1 MNNPCVRDCPNRC
14 PACHDHCDKYQAFRL
29 ERIKMNSWLAKE
41 NYNLMGRGCFPS
53 SMSVKYA
60 REKATRKGN
69 TILRLR

>member
-1 MNNPCVRDCPNRC
+1 MMNPCKDCTKRF
-14 PACHDHCDKYQAFRL
+14 PACHDKCAEYQAFRL
-29 ERIKMNSWLAKE
+29 ERIQTNAWLAKE
-41 NYNLMGRGCFPS
+41 NYNLMGRGCFSS

>member
-1 MNNPCVRDCPNRC
+1 MMNPCKDCTKRF
-14 PACHDHCDKYQAFRL
+14 PACHDNCAEYQAFRL
-29 ERIKMNSWLAKE
+29 ERIKTNAWLAKE
-41 NYNLMGRGCFPS
+41 NYNLMGRGCFSS